1 MAHFTIRSI
10 LKHNKSKVA
19 ITWFLVALENLF
31 MVLLPL
37 FIGFAIDDL
46 VKGEFSDLYWLS
58 GLLVSLIVVSVIRRF
73 YDTRIYGRI
82 RVEIGEAVEAKMR
95 NQLPPNNSVSIRNAR
110 LDMSRELVDFLE
122 NDTPPLMTAGIQL
135 TASVIILSSFHINLG
150 ISAII
155 AGIAMLVIYSQF
167 HPYFTRLNSSLN
179 HRMEQQVSILSRL
192 PFRGIRRHLERI
204 MRREVLISDAETIVY
219 GLIFFVLFSLVI
231 ANLWL
236 STQMIEPT
244 AGQLFSAVTYSLEF
258 LEAAILLPITL
269 QTLSRLT
276 DISQRLNQKCQLGY
290 GLEKSCDLENSYD
303 LGKSSDLENNSN
315 LKTKSGIEINSPSPT
330 QTQTQTHNE
339 FNSESN
345 Q

>member
-1 MAHFTIRSI
+1 MPAIAHFTIRSI

-58 GLLVSLIVVSVIRRF
+58 ALLVSLIVVSVIRRF

-82 RVEIGEAVEAKMR
+82 RVEIGEAVEIRMR

-122 NDTPPLMTAGIQL
+122 NDVPPLMTAGIQL
-135 TASVIILSSFHINLG
+135 IASVIILSSFHINLG

-155 AGIAMLVIYSQF
+155 AGVIMLFIYAQF
-167 HPYFTRLNSSLN
+167 HPYFTRLNCSLN
-179 HRMEQQVSILSRL
+179 HRMEQQVSILSRV

-204 MRREVLISDAETIVY
+204 KRREVLISDAEAIVY
-219 GLIFFVLFSLVI
+219 GLIFFVLFSFVI
-231 ANLWL
+231 TNLWL
-236 STQMIEPT
+236 STQLIQPT

-258 LEAAILLPITL
+258 LEAAILIPITL

-276 DISQRLNQKCQLGY
+276 DISQRLNQNCQLGY
-290 GLEKSCDLENSYD
+290 DPENS
-303 LGKSSDLENNSN
+303 SS
-315 LKTKSGIEINSPSPT
+315 LKTGSGIEISSLSP
-330 QTQTQTHNE
+330 TQTHNE

>member
-1 MAHFTIRSI
+1 MPDLSHFTVRSI
-10 LKHNKSKVA
+10 LKQNKSKVA

-58 GLLVSLIVVSVIRRF
+58 ALIVSLIVVSVIRRF

-82 RVEIGEAVEAKMR
+82 RVIIGEAVDIKMR
-95 NQLPPNNSVSIRNAR
+95 NQLPPSNSVSIRNAR

-122 NDTPPLMTAGIQL
+122 NDVPPLMTAGIQL
-135 TASVIILSSFHINLG
+135 TASIIILSSFHISLG

-155 AGIAMLVIYSQF
+155 AGITMLVIYSQF
-167 HPYFTRLNSSLN
+167 HPYFTRLNRSLN
-179 HRMEQQVSILSRL
+179 HRIEQQVSILSRV
-192 PFRGIRRHLERI
+192 PFRSIRRHLERI
-204 MRREVLISDAETIVY
+204 KRREVLISDAEAIVY
-219 GLIFFVLFSLVI
+219 GLIFFVLFSFVI
-231 ANLWL
+231 TNLWL
-236 STQMIEPT
+236 STQLIQPT

-276 DISQRLNQKCQLGY
+276 DISQRLNQQCQISSCPDK
-290 GLEKSCDLENSYD
+290 KSCMERKPYLESRSDFEN
-303 LGKSSDLENNSN
+303 GSDL
-315 LKTKSGIEINSPSPT
+315 KDRSPLHT
-330 QTQTQTHNE
+330 QTNRNE
-339 FNSESN
+339 FKSESN